1 MIKKNDKEIELIK
14 VFYDDGT
21 TKIIEKGAV
30 IELAKNDE
38 EDSLTMEFADIAK
51 IDLMKIIFAIM
62 NLGLESKIL
71 D

>member
-1 MIKKNDKEIELIK
+1 MIMKNDKEIELIK

-21 TKIIEKGAV
+21 HKIIEKGAV

>member
-1 MIKKNDKEIELIK
+1 MIQKNDKEIELIK

-30 IELAKNDE
+30 IELTKNDE